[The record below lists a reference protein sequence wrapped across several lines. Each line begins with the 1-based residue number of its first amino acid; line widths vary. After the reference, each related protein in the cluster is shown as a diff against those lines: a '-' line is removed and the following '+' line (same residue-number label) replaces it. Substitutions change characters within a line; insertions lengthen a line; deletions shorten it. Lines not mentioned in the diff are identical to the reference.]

1 MSIGTRRSTTLFARS
16 TLVIAALGCG
26 GRFEVPVPILAAP
39 VAAPPP
45 SEPAT
50 ITLPI
55 AIALSKIRTQLD
67 SAFPP
72 TDSLDRAK
80 CTALGGLVCHQYL
93 YQRDSLDLRISGDRV
108 VLQTR
113 LRFRAAIGLPG
124 VGGIA
129 SCGFPPEAMK
139 RADVRLSTSLFWR
152 SDWRLGARGTT
163 VTAQL
168 ADRCQVTLLRFDA
181 TPMMKRLVDA
191 QTATLRQQIDSVIP
205 AVANL
210 SPVADSLWHLLQVPV
225 ALDSAETI
233 WLTMSPETV
242 SLLPIAGSASAVA
255 TAIVLTARPR
265 VSIGPKP
272 SPGTRSLP
280 SLTLARRSAGI
291 HVPVE
296 IELPFS
302 DLSQKVTTLLAGE
315 VAGKGISIGDI
326 KVWGVGDTAV
336 VMVALEG
343 KVNGSLYLLGRVS
356 YDSVS
361 RAVLLGDLRYTLAS
375 HDAMSRIK
383 STLGAN
389 RIKSAVDAATGRGRL
404 AVGEQLDSLKSR
416 MTQELNRPVAP
427 GVTLAGGVRDVRF
440 VGLFTT
446 QTAFVLRVVLDGE
459 AVLLVQ

>member
-1 MSIGTRRSTTLFARS
+1 MSRPSPVAIGIGV
-16 TLVIAALGCG
+16 VIAASACG

-39 VAAPPP
+39 VATLPA

-93 YQRDSLDLRISGDRV
+93 YERDSLDLRVTGDRV

-113 LRFRAAIGLPG
+113 LRYRAAVGLPG

-129 SCGFPPEAMK
+129 SCGFPPEPMK

-152 SDWRLGARGTT
+152 ADWRLGARSTR
-163 VTAQL
+163 VAAQL
-168 ADRCQVTLLRFDA
+168 ADRCQVTVLRFDA
-181 TPMMKRLVDA
+181 TSMMKRIVDA
-191 QTATLRQQIDSVIP
+191 QTAVLRQQIDSIVP

-210 SPVADSLWHLLQVPV
+210 SPVADSLWSVLQEPV
-225 ALDSAETI
+225 ALDSAGTI
-233 WLTMSPETV
+233 WLTMYPESV
-242 SLLPIAGSASAVA
+242 GLLPLAGSTSTLA
-255 TAIVLTARPR
+255 TALVLTARPR
-265 VSIGPKP
+265 VTIGAKP
-272 SPGTRSLP
+272 SPESRPLP

-302 DLSQKVTTLLAGE
+302 DLSEKVTSALAGE
-315 VAGKGISIGDI
+315 VAGKGISIEDI

-336 VMVALEG
+336 VRVALQG

-356 YDSVS
+356 YDSVE
-361 RAVLLGDLRYTLAS
+361 RAVLIGNLRYTLES
-375 HDAMSRIK
+375 NDAMSRIK
-383 STLGAN
+383 STLGAG
-389 RIKSAVDAATGRGRL
+389 RIRSAIAAATGRGHL
-404 AVGEQLDSLKSR
+404 AVGEQLDSLRSR
-416 MTQELNRPVAP
+416 MTQELNRPIAP
-427 GVTLAGGVRDVRF
+427 GVTLAGSVQDVRF
-440 VGLFTT
+440 SGLYTT
-446 QTAFVLRVVLDGE
+446 QSAFVLRVVLNGE